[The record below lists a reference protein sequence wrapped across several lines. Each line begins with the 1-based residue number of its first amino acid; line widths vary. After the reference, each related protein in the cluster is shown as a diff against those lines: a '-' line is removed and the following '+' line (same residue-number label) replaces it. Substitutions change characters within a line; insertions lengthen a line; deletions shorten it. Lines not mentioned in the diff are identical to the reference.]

1 MAWSKAMARKK
12 IEFRPDPTGHN
23 WADKLRLTPLQRKSV
38 LKWML
43 YSAVC
48 VAGLVLQDSMLARLR
63 LFGGCFDVTPA
74 LIVLICVLEGSENGS
89 LFALLASM
97 VYVFSGTG
105 QGHYCIAML
114 TLAAVLATA
123 FRQSYLRRGAGSD
136 LICVGGAMVL
146 YEMAVFTAGVVQGLT
161 YRARWGV
168 FLMTAIVSTLTAG
181 AVYALL
187 KYIGTIGGN
196 AWKE

>member
-1 MAWSKAMARKK
+1 MARKK

-146 YEMAVFTAGVVQGLT
+146 YEMAVFTAGVLQGLT

>member
-1 MAWSKAMARKK
+1 MARKK

-168 FLMTAIVSTLTAG
+168 FLMTAIISTLAAG

>member
-1 MAWSKAMARKK
+1 MARKK

-74 LIVLICVLEGSENGS
+74 LIVLICVLEGSEDGS

-146 YEMAVFTAGVVQGLT
+146 YEMAVFTAGVLQGLT

-168 FLMTAIVSTLTAG
+168 FLMTAIVSTLAAG

>member
-1 MAWSKAMARKK
+1 MARKK

-136 LICVGGAMVL
+136 LLCVGGAMVL

-161 YRARWGV
+161 YRGRWGV
-168 FLMTAIVSTLTAG
+168 FLMTAIISTLTAG

>member
-1 MAWSKAMARKK
+1 MARKK

-23 WADKLRLTPLQRKSV
+23 WADKLKLTPLQRKSL
-38 LKWML
+38 LKWVL

-89 LFALLASM
+89 LFALVASM
-97 VYVFSGTG
+97 VYAFSGTG
-105 QGHYCIAML
+105 QGYYCIAML
-114 TLAAVLATA
+114 TLAAVLATI
-123 FRQSYLRRGAGSD
+123 FRQAYLRRGAASD
-136 LICVGGAMVL
+136 LICVGGAMIL
-146 YEMAVFTAGVVQGLT
+146 YEMGVFTAGVLLGLT
-161 YRARWGV
+161 YRGRWGV
-168 FLMTAIVSTLTAG
+168 FFMTAVVSTLVAG
-181 AVYALL
+181 AAYALL

>member
-1 MAWSKAMARKK
+1 MARKK

-23 WADKLRLTPLQRKSV
+23 WADKLKLTPLQRQSL
-38 LKWML
+38 LKWVL

-48 VAGLVLQDSMLARLR
+48 VAGLVLQDSMLARMR

-89 LFALLASM
+89 LFALLGSM

-105 QGHYCIAML
+105 QGHYCIALL
-114 TLAAVLATA
+114 TMAAVLATT

-136 LICVGGAMVL
+136 LICVGGAMML
-146 YEMAVFTAGVVQGLT
+146 YEMGVFTAGMLQGLT

-168 FLMTAIVSTLTAG
+168 FFMTAIISTLAAG

>member
-1 MAWSKAMARKK
+1 MARKK

-38 LKWML
+38 LKWLL

-168 FLMTAIVSTLTAG
+168 FLMTAIISTLAAG

-187 KYIGTIGGN
+187 KYSGTIGGN

>member
-1 MAWSKAMARKK
+1 MARKK

-43 YSAVC
+43 YSTVC

-146 YEMAVFTAGVVQGLT
+146 YEMAVFTAGVLQGLT

-168 FLMTAIVSTLTAG
+168 FLMTAVVSTLTAG

>member
-1 MAWSKAMARKK
+1 MARKK

-136 LICVGGAMVL
+136 LLCVGGAMVL

-161 YRARWGV
+161 YRGRWGV
-168 FLMTAIVSTLTAG
+168 FLMTAIISTLAAG

>member
-1 MAWSKAMARKK
+1 MARKK

-38 LKWML
+38 LKWLL

-146 YEMAVFTAGVVQGLT
+146 YEMAVFTAGILQGLT

-168 FLMTAIVSTLTAG
+168 FLMTAIVSTLAAG

>member
-1 MAWSKAMARKK
+1 MARKK

-23 WADKLRLTPLQRKSV
+23 WADKLKLTPLQRKSL
-38 LKWML
+38 LKWGL

-48 VAGLVLQDSMLARLR
+48 VAGLVLQDSMLARAR

-105 QGHYCIAML
+105 QGYYCIAML
-114 TLAAVLATA
+114 TLTALLATV

-136 LICVGGAMVL
+136 LICVGGAMML
-146 YEMAVFTAGVVQGLT
+146 YEMGVFTAGLLQGLT

-168 FLMTAIVSTLTAG
+168 FFMTAVISTLTAG

>member
-1 MAWSKAMARKK
+1 MARKK